1 MCIWEGEVNNML
13 ALEQVTASYGGSRVL
28 FGVDIKAKKGEIT
41 CLVGRNGVGK
51 TTTVKSI
58 MGLVN
63 TPSGSI
69 TLDGKNIFKMPT
81 YARAKTGIGYVPQ
94 GREIFPQLTVR
105 ENILL
110 GMEANKKVR
119 EIPEHIFEI
128 FPMRH
133 KYLHATVPVPNK
145 SYWVM
150 Q

>member
-69 TLDGKNIFKMPT
+69 TWTGKIFLKCPLTQGQKQESAMCPREERYFLSLQSGRIFFWVWRPIKKSVKYRNIF
-81 YARAKTGIGYVPQ
+81 
-94 GREIFPQLTVR
+94 L
-105 ENILL
+105 
-110 GMEANKKVR
+110 
-119 EIPEHIFEI
+119 
-128 FPMRH
+128 
-133 KYLHATVPVPNK
+133 KYSPF
-145 SYWVM
+145 
-150 Q
+150 